1 MGCSYPSAI
10 ESSLVLGSNACMAE
24 KTIALERAY
33 KVLDRW
39 VGEDIEVA
47 LTIIYSQKLSTV
59 TRGKLHR
66 TIVEMFVH
74 VAGDSYTWITPGSFG
89 LLSEYEGQE
98 SHWIRMRD
106 SEDRTIQIYLTVSRT
121 EKQLDLEKLPLAS
134 GKIQ

>member
-1 MGCSYPSAI
+1 MGCSHPSAI

-33 KVLDRW
+33 EVLDRW

-66 TIVEMFVH
+66 MIVEMFVH

-134 GKIQ
+134 GQIQ

>member
-1 MGCSYPSAI
+1 
-10 ESSLVLGSNACMAE
+10 MAE

-33 KVLDRW
+33 EVLGRW

-66 TIVEMFVH
+66 MIVEMFVH

-106 SEDRTIQIYLTVSRT
+106 SEDRTIQIYLAVSRT

-134 GKIQ
+134 GQIQ